1 MHNALLIAEVLGCIV
16 DCLAEDGTVWDPT
29 PFPAKDTRKARRAL
43 AVLARTCRAFSKP
56 ALDALWCRLHSL
68 EPYVCLSKLRM
79 TILQQWMVHWYGTRF
94 LVRRSQCLTAES
106 ASIQRRRVENY
117 VTLRPSR
124 PRINARTS
132 RPLSRYYSPCRFAP
146 RCYCPTSGNSIGFL
160 RVTQT

>member
-68 EPYVCLSKLRM
+68 EPFVPCLPIKASYDD
-79 TILQQWMVHWYGTRF
+79 TTAVDGA
-94 LVRRSQCLTAES
+94 LVWH
-106 ASIQRRRVENY
+106 
-117 VTLRPSR
+117 
-124 PRINARTS
+124 
-132 RPLSRYYSPCRFAP
+132 
-146 RCYCPTSGNSIGFL
+146 
-160 RVTQT
+160 